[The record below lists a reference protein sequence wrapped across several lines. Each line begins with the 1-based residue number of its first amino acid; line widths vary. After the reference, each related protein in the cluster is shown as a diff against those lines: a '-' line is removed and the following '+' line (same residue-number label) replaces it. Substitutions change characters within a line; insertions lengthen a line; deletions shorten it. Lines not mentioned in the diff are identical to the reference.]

1 MIVIKYFKKLCCFVA
16 AAISNETDA
25 DDVYG
30 RSARMT
36 NDELSENFYAA
47 EEKNSNSVN
56 HFAGK
61 IVNNE
66 KEIIPSEDFLVHQQG
81 QHNAIHVN
89 DQLEIAD
96 HRKFEEKYRIEGY
109 QVLIQKLREKKDKIS
124 RISRRRRTRDE
135 NERMNEEDYKLNQ
148 FFQTSEEEWYSKN
161 VFEYQY
167 RSTIIEEDPDENM
180 WCEELYRL
188 VHGFE
193 LDTDSIDYDYEESE
207 VDDHEYEVDDDEYEV
222 DDDEY
227 EEFDVDS
234 DDGEDVGDLDD
245 DEEDDDEGEIQPFGM
260 GSFLI
265 GDDKV
270 IKMVFVFNFSLLFFI
285 IKPRKEKIE
294 SDNIFIFKQKS
305 SPSCPLLLSKPTVGS
320 TLLHTSVSTGHE
332 NLDKKEPHR

>member
-1 MIVIKYFKKLCCFVA
+1 
-16 AAISNETDA
+16 NETIHR
-25 DDVYG
+25 Y
-30 RSARMT
+30 
-36 NDELSENFYAA
+36 F
-47 EEKNSNSVN
+47 
-56 HFAGK
+56 
-61 IVNNE
+61 I
-66 KEIIPSEDFLVHQQG
+66 G
-81 QHNAIHVN
+81 QHNAHHVN

-109 QVLIQKLREKKDKIS
+109 QVLIQKLREMKDKIN

-167 RSTIIEEDPDENM
+167 RSTIVEEDPDENM

-207 VDDHEYEVDDDEYEV
+207 VDDHEYEVDDDEYE
-222 DDDEY
+222 
-227 EEFDVDS
+227 EFDVDS

-245 DEEDDDEGEIQPFGM
+245 DEEDDDEEEFQPFGM

-270 IKMVFVFNFSLLFFI
+270 IKMVFVFNFSLLLFI
-285 IKPRKEKIE
+285 IQPRKEKNE
-294 SDNIFIFKQKS
+294 SDNIFIFKQNS